1 MLTGIDRGEAC
12 NHGILDAVR
21 LVEAIEK
28 IYAGGSSKDS
38 IDEYEAEMRER
49 AQAAVLLSRQAC
61 LDAHDWESLNENS
74 AILKRRALK

>member
-1 MLTGIDRGEAC
+1 M
-12 NHGILDAVR
+12 R